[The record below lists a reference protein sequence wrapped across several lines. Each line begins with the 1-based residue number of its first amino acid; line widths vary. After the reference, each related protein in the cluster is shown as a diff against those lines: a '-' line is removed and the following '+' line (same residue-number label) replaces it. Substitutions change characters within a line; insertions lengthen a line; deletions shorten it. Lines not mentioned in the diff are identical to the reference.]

1 MFLFC
6 VLVVFRRFD
15 KKILFM
21 VMSLMMILRM
31 FLCSLFP
38 GLFVFRR
45 IDYRQSHMYG
55 APQSLHSP
63 FITGKTFDDAI

>member
-1 MFLFC
+1 MLPCFPDCLFPAG
-6 VLVVFRRFD
+6 LVGAINNDVFYSD
-15 KKILFM
+15 LKNK
-21 VMSLMMILRM
+21 

-55 APQSLHSP
+55 APQSLLSP
-63 FITGKTFDDAI
+63 FITGETFDDAI